1 MKQFHINLEYGDLGK
16 YVILTG
22 DPERVEYIASF
33 LEEPKFLASKREFV
47 SYSGTLLG
55 EKVGVLSTGIGGPS
69 AAIAVEEAVK
79 CGAHTFIRIGTA
91 GGIKTDVKGGDTVI
105 ASSAVRQE
113 GTSDHYAP
121 KEYPATADFFVTEA
135 LVNAARELKTPFH
148 AGVVQSK
155 DSFYG
160 QHEPEKSPV
169 ASELLSKWEAYLKL
183 GVLCSEME
191 CAAIFTAAAALGVR
205 AGAVLHVVW
214 NKDRRKLSLPD
225 DDSFEMETTVKCLI
239 FALKKL
245 IEADR

>member
-1 MKQFHINLEYGDLGK
+1 MKQFHIDLEYGDLGK

-22 DPERVEYIASF
+22 DPERVEYLASF
-33 LEEPKFLASKREFV
+33 LENPTFLASKREFV
-47 SYSGTLLG
+47 SYAGTLLG

-69 AAIAVEEAVK
+69 AAIAATEAVK

-121 KEYPATADFFVTEA
+121 KEYPAAADFAVTEA
-135 LVNAARELKTPFH
+135 LVNAAREENTSYH
-148 AGVVQSK
+148 VGVIQSK

-169 ASELLSKWEAYLKL
+169 SGELLSKWEAYLKL

-191 CAAIFTAAAALGVR
+191 CAAIFTVSASLGVR
-205 AGAVLHVVW
+205 AGALLHIMW

-225 DDSFEMETTVKCLI
+225 DDSFEMENTAKCLI
-239 FALKKL
+239 SALKKL

>member
-1 MKQFHINLEYGDLGK
+1 MKQFHIDLEYGDLGK

-22 DPERVEYIASF
+22 DPERVEYLASF
-33 LEEPKFLASKREFV
+33 LENPTFLASKREFV
-47 SYSGTLLG
+47 SYAGTLLG

-69 AAIAVEEAVK
+69 AAIAATEAVK
-79 CGAHTFIRIGTA
+79 CGAHTLIRIGTA

-121 KEYPATADFFVTEA
+121 KEYPAAADFAVTEA
-135 LVNAARELKTPFH
+135 LVNAAREENTSYH
-148 AGVVQSK
+148 VGVIQSK

-169 ASELLSKWEAYLKL
+169 SGELLSKWEAYLKL

-191 CAAIFTAAAALGVR
+191 CAAIFTVSASLGVR
-205 AGAVLHVVW
+205 AGALLHIMW

-225 DDSFEMETTVKCLI
+225 DDSHDMEETAKCLI
-239 FALKKL
+239 SALKKL